1 MVVIEATGLVKAF
14 GPTVAVDG
22 IDLHVEECRIHGLL
36 GPNGAG
42 KTTVLAIL
50 FGLVVPDAGALHLF
64 GRDAVGR
71 GALDGVAGFVEMPR
85 FYPYLDARAN
95 LAGLAALDGQRRRA
109 VDDPRPDAVD
119 AALEAVDLADC
130 GGKKVGGFS
139 LGMRQRLG
147 LAAALLRQPRLLIVD
162 EPANGLDPAGMRDLR
177 RLLRRLAEGGM
188 TVLLSSHDMP
198 QVEDLCDE
206 VTVLRDGRVVFDGT
220 VEAMRQQA
228 PDPAYRISTSD
239 DDVAL
244 GVAAGSRVRA
254 SRHDDGGLAIH
265 GAQVDIDDFVVQ
277 LGRGG
282 VAVRS
287 LQLHATGLESLFFAL
302 TEAPR

>member
-1 MVVIEATGLVKAF
+1 VAVIEATGLVKAF

-22 IDLHVEECRIHGLL
+22 IDLTVEEGRIHGLL

-50 FGLVVPDAGALHLF
+50 FGLVVPDGGALRLF
-64 GRDAVGR
+64 GRDAVGS
-71 GALDGVAGFVEMPR
+71 GALDGVAGFVETPR

-95 LAGLAALDGQRRRA
+95 LAGLAALDGHRLPA
-109 VDDPRPDAVD
+109 VDGRGPDPVGEALDAV
-119 AALEAVDLADC
+119 AL
-130 GGKKVGGFS
+130 GGCDGRKVGGFS

-177 RLLRRLAEGGM
+177 SLLRRLAAGGM
-188 TVLLSSHDMP
+188 TILLSSHDMP
-198 QVEDLCDE
+198 QVEDLCDG

-228 PDPAYRISTSD
+228 PDPAYLISTSD
-239 DDVAL
+239 DGAAL
-244 GVAAGSRVRA
+244 AVAAGSRVSA

-265 GAQVDIDDFVVQ
+265 GSQVDIDDFVVA
-277 LGRGG
+277 LGRQG

-287 LQLHATGLESLFFAL
+287 LRLHSTGLEFFAL